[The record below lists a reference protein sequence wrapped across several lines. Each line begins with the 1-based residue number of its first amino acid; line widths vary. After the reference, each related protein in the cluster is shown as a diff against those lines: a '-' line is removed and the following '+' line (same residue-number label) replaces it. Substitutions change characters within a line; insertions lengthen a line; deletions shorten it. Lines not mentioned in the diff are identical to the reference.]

1 MTTITTILAL
11 LPIMWSTSIGSE
23 VVKPMAV
30 PVLGGMLFMLVGL
43 FIVPVLFFIF
53 EKKKLNIL

>member
-1 MTTITTILAL
+1 MTTATTIFAL

-23 VVKPMAV
+23 VIKPMAM
-30 PVLGGMLFMLVGL
+30 PVLGGMVFMLVGL

-53 EKKKLNIL
+53 EKRKIDI